1 MHVLAEHAVKSESP
15 CDIVQCRKSIQGNLL
30 SLLSQTETCQDKQA
44 HNQLEKQL
52 NSAQSL
58 FISLQKRKPLAEIKV
73 NSNALANKNIQP
85 QLRFFTTQIKRKR
98 LSNVRYSKPS
108 REEMKTIFKK
118 VKQVD
123 CFLNGNMC
131 A

>member
-1 MHVLAEHAVKSESP
+1 M
-15 CDIVQCRKSIQGNLL
+15 
-30 SLLSQTETCQDKQA
+30 LSQTETCQDKQA
-44 HNQLEKQL
+44 LNQLEKQL

-85 QLRFFTTQIKRKR
+85 QLQFFTTQKRC

-108 REEMKTIFKK
+108 REEMKTIFK
-118 VKQVD
+118 
-123 CFLNGNMC
+123 
-131 A
+131 